1 MPRVH
6 HLKFGPSSTVY
17 KDITGLWLSA
27 VVGVGVEGVGVG
39 VDDLCGDGFCG
50 DVVVVRDV

>member
-1 MPRVH
+1 M
-6 HLKFGPSSTVY
+6 STISNSDPALQPD

-27 VVGVGVEGVGVG
+27 VVGVGVDGVG

>member
-1 MPRVH
+1 M
-6 HLKFGPSSTVY
+6 STISNSDPALQSD

-27 VVGVGVEGVGVG
+27 VVGVGVDGVG

-50 DVVVVRDV
+50 DVVVVVRDV

>member
-1 MPRVH
+1 M
-6 HLKFGPSSTVY
+6 STISNSDPALQSD

-27 VVGVGVEGVGVG
+27 VVGVGVGVDGVG

>member
-1 MPRVH
+1 M
-6 HLKFGPSSTVY
+6 STISNSDPALQSD
-17 KDITGLWLSA
+17 KEITGLWLSA
-27 VVGVGVEGVGVG
+27 VVGVGVDGVG